1 MNNIKLECSLND
13 TTTLKNLILEN
24 PDLPLIIFAGEN
36 ANDGDY
42 AYEQVYASEG
52 EIKELTLYKDYWLDK
67 DGYKEKLSNDLSDE
81 YEYKHLSDKEYFEMI
96 DKKVEETEFV
106 KAIVIYVG

>member
-1 MNNIKLECSLND
+1 MNNTKLECSLND
-13 TTTLKNLILEN
+13 TTNLKNLIVEN
-24 PDLPLIIFAGEN
+24 PDLPLIIFAGEESN
-36 ANDGDY
+36 RGEY
-42 AYEQVYASEG
+42 AYEQVDASQG
-52 EIKELTLYKDYWLDK
+52 EIKEITLYKDYWLDK
-67 DGYKEKLSNDLSDE
+67 GDYKDKLSDDLSNE